1 MEDEIRTLLHE
12 AAPQPSAPA
21 AFRMELNARLSAVEQ
36 IKTYRDREYRRNQRK
51 LRIVFVT
58 GILLGAVLVL
68 LALSSPF
75 DLPNLSFFDISDISK
90 YNGLRFVLT
99 ALGAGFSTDTP
110 DAAVSRADLADVFVQ
125 LSGN

>member
-68 LALSSPF
+68 LVLSSPF

-99 ALGAGFSTDTP
+99 ALGAII
-110 DAAVSRADLADVFVQ
+110 AACAIILPLTLSRHH
-125 LSGN
+125 LSRFIDF